1 MRPNEIRARFSGL
14 GPDALAA
21 SFSPQDG
28 SGNPRLVA
36 PAFVEA
42 AQRLGATIVE
52 EAAVTA
58 MCRTANGFRLETS
71 EGVFEAEALVNTAGA
86 WGARVAEAFGEPVPL
101 KAFGPQMAVTEPL
114 PHRILP
120 VVGIWTRDH
129 SQGAYLRQVERGNVV
144 FGGAAERVPVD
155 LDPGHAQADPERLLG
170 QLPAVVRLVPALS
183 QVSVIRTWSGPKA
196 ICRTCCRLWA
206 LRRRFPG
213 SSTPSA
219 SPEQASSS
227 GPA

>member
-1 MRPNEIRARFSGL
+1 MTLIEKKRIGGGATIASFGNIRRTGRHLTQLPLAHRSRRLWDEMEALTGRDVEFRASGHLRLIFDEDGLADMRAYAEAARPWGLDLEELRPNEIRARFPGL

-71 EGVFEAEALVNTAGA
+71 KGVFEAEALVNTAGA
-86 WGARVAEAFGEPVPL
+86 WARASLKPL
-101 KAFGPQMAVTEPL
+101 A
-114 PHRILP
+114 
-120 VVGIWTRDH
+120 
-129 SQGAYLRQVERGNVV
+129 SQYL
-144 FGGAAERVPVD
+144 
-155 LDPGHAQADPERLLG
+155 
-170 QLPAVVRLVPALS
+170 
-183 QVSVIRTWSGPKA
+183 
-196 ICRTCCRLWA
+196 
-206 LRRRFPG
+206 
-213 SSTPSA
+213 
-219 SPEQASSS
+219 
-227 GPA
+227 